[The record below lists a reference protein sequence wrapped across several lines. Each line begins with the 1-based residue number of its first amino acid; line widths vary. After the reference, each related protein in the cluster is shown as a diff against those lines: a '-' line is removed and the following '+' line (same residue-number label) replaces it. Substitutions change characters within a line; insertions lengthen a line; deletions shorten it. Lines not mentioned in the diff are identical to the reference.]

1 MADHF
6 TIQTSL
12 DLVTMTR
19 MLHAAEAES
28 VQLGLPSPQAGTKD
42 LGPFTV
48 TWEVDGAMREQSGE
62 FVLNRPDAFG
72 IKDVLL
78 DYALKGTFSIDL
90 NAFKLDIGS
99 LPDLPTLPISINISN
114 TLPLSGEVALHPHQ
128 NTEGSEWLI
137 DVQPVDPFNLPI
149 DAVTSFLT
157 SLGEILTTALQ
168 KIPLLD
174 ALVGNFVKA
183 ILQTI
188 GAEQVQDFLQPLL
201 HPFVSGFTLYRLP
214 SFISFTSP
222 LPSPLQVGM
231 QLTVQILDLSVV
243 PNSEQNAV
251 DLTWSGHIIL
261 KLIESGLSLALC
273 GENSLQLHFPNKGLE
288 EHLLSH
294 VAYRRELTFSCDI
307 ALSTS

>member
-1 MADHF
+1 MFTMSDHF

-28 VQLGLPSPQAGTKD
+28 VQLGLPSPQTGTKD

-62 FVLNRPDAFG
+62 FVLKRPDAFG

-78 DYALKGTFSIDL
+78 DYALKGTFSLDL
-90 NAFKLDIGS
+90 NAFKPDISS
-99 LPDLPTLPISINISN
+99 LPDLPNLPISINIRN

-128 NTEGSEWLI
+128 NREGSEWLI
-137 DVQPVDPFNLPI
+137 DVQLVDPFNLPI
-149 DAVTSFLT
+149 DAVTSFVTL
-157 SLGEILTTALQ
+157 LGQILTTELQ
-168 KIPLLD
+168 KIPILD
-174 ALVGNFVKA
+174 ALVENLVKA

-214 SFISFTSP
+214 SFISFASR
-222 LPSPLQVGM
+222 LPSPLQVG
-231 QLTVQILDLSVV
+231 VV
-243 PNSEQNAV
+243 R
-251 DLTWSGHIIL
+251 
-261 KLIESGLSLALC
+261 
-273 GENSLQLHFPNKGLE
+273 
-288 EHLLSH
+288 SH
-294 VAYRRELTFSCDI
+294 HTQAH
-307 ALSTS
+307 